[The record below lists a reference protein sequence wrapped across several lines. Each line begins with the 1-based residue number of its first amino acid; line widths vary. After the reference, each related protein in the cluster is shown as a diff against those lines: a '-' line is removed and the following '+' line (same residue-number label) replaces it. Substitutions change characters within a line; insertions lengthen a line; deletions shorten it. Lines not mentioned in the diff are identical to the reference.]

1 MTLVIWPNPVC
12 PPIDTYPLSWAAFYL
27 KHTAPLALTIFM
39 TKQGH
44 LLNKNAV
51 LTALKFMMFY
61 AGFIYIYNNI
71 FDQNILDFRYPTL
84 DFERLFGE
92 WPGFVLANLF
102 ITLIWYYLIHVVSIR
117 FNLVNRS

>member
-1 MTLVIWPNPVC
+1 
-12 PPIDTYPLSWAAFYL
+12 
-27 KHTAPLALTIFM
+27 M